1 MSMKMRTLKKSS
13 SKRAI
18 LVEVQT
24 LDTTMEF
31 DIESKALGKE
41 LFELVC
47 RTIGLRETW
56 YFGLQYYDSKGFMN
70 WLKMDKRLNDQDVGT
85 TRLKSSLSS
94 SGPSSTTSSNSSV
107 STTTSSTSG
116 GISNL
121 VNARHHSLYANGT
134 LRGEEPKKP
143 HMTFNFLAKFFP
155 EDVTEELV
163 QEVTQRLFYLQVKQ
177 AILNMEI
184 FCPPEASVLL
194 ASYAVQAKYGDY
206 DEGSFKPGM
215 LADAEDLLPQRVL
228 DQYQM
233 TPEMWE
239 ERIRVWYAD
248 HRGMSR
254 DEAELEYLKIAQDL
268 DMYGVNYFSISNKK
282 ESLLWLGVTATC
294 LNIYEHDN
302 KLTPKISFP
311 WSEIKHISFDD
322 KKFIIKPV
330 DKSAPPFNFYS
341 DKTRMNKLILELCM
355 GNHDLYMKRRQPDT
369 PELQQMKLQAQEE
382 KQRRLVEK
390 AKLAKEKEL
399 REQAEKE
406 RSELQQRLI
415 QFQEEARAAQEQ
427 LRRSEEYAQLLDE
440 KVRVAE
446 EEAMLLSQKSAEA
459 EAEIQRIK
467 ISAIK
472 TEEEKIIV
480 EKKAVEAEM
489 LATSM
494 IEESQLRSKE
504 SEALRMQLLKARYAE
519 KEAKDRLM
527 AVLQATTS
535 GHVISSSPQQFVP
548 HNVHSTNSTLNPE
561 VMRPVYVSSGTP
573 EITCNPNNN
582 AVTTPV
588 SLTNYY
594 LNDNNRNNSYQDT
607 QILHHLRA
615 SMSPNHVS
623 PALPQ
628 IIGQTAPHL
637 PPLPALS
644 FNEPSLTN
652 SAFMSSSLSRLVSP
666 ASDILIGV
674 DNDVEKMTRELERE
688 RLDCMEKSRNIQNQ
702 LMELKSEIQVLKV
715 QDKVTPF
722 DRIHEQN
729 VNRGDT
735 KYSTLKKT
743 KSGTTKARV
752 SFFEAL

>member
-1 MSMKMRTLKKSS
+1 MSN
-13 SKRAI
+13 
-18 LVEVQT
+18 
-24 LDTTMEF
+24 MEF
-31 DIESKALGKE
+31 DIDSKATGKE
-41 LFELVC
+41 LFDLVC
-47 RTIGLRETW
+47 RTMGLRETW
-56 YFGLQYYDSKGFMN
+56 YFGLQFFDSKGYIN
-70 WLKMDKRLNDQDVGT
+70 WLKFDKKLCDQDVGT

-107 STTTSSTSG
+107 STTASSVSG
-116 GISNL
+116 GIPTL
-121 VNARHHSLYANGT
+121 VNPRHHSLNICST
-134 LRGEEPKKP
+134 ISSRDNKNKP

-155 EDVTEELV
+155 EDVTEELI

-177 AILNMEI
+177 AILNMDI

-206 DEGSFKPGM
+206 DETNFKPGKFVP
-215 LADAEDLLPQRVL
+215 AEDLLPQRVL

-239 ERIRVWYAD
+239 ERIKVWYKD
-248 HRGMSR
+248 HLGMSR

-268 DMYGVNYFSISNKK
+268 DMYGVNYFPISNKK

-341 DKTRMNKLILELCM
+341 DKTRINKLILELCM
-355 GNHDLYMKRRQPDT
+355 GNHDLYMKRRQADT
-369 PELQQMKLQAQEE
+369 PELQQMKLQAKEE
-382 KQRRLVEK
+382 KERRLAEK
-390 AKLAKEKEL
+390 AKLTKQKEL

-406 RSELQQRLI
+406 RTELQQRLN

-472 TEEEKIIV
+472 TEEEKMLV
-480 EKKAVEAEM
+480 ERKAIEAEL
-489 LATSM
+489 LASTM
-494 IEESQLRSKE
+494 MEESELRTKE

-535 GHVISSSPQQFVP
+535 GQVISPQHQLSPQNLQM
-548 HNVHSTNSTLNPE
+548 NNCSNSPNQKM
-561 VMRPVYVSSGTP
+561 MRPLFVGNSSIP
-573 EITCNPNNN
+573 SNRNNN
-582 AVTTPV
+582 GV
-588 SLTNYY
+588 SPASFTNYY
-594 LNDNNRNNSYQDT
+594 INANEHSRSNSNQET

-615 SMSPNHVS
+615 VMSPNHVS
-623 PALPQ
+623 PAMSPVMHEENTPQ
-628 IIGQTAPHL
+628 L
-637 PPLPALS
+637 PPLPLLS
-644 FNEPSLTN
+644 INEDYSP
-652 SAFMSSSLSRLVSP
+652 FSSSSMLARLMTPVRNC
-666 ASDILIGV
+666 SDILMGV
-674 DNDVEKMTRELERE
+674 DNDVEKMTQELERE
-688 RLDCMEKSRNIQNQ
+688 SLVCQEKSKNLQNQ
-702 LMELKSEIQVLKV
+702 LKELKSEIQVFKA